1 MSLLASRF
9 DTLNYLAKSMA
20 EGHNFEIDAPAFA
33 DLVLQLRDDLY
44 DYTSSPAILDRVD
57 QIPDLDL
64 APHQR
69 SFLEQMLPSGARGM
83 VGDYQVKQKILAQV
97 NDITRA
103 FNRIRD
109 MLPIGPSEEDFV

>member
-9 DTLNYLAKSMA
+9 DTLNYLAKSLA
-20 EGHNFEIDAPAFA
+20 EGHSFETDARAFA
-33 DLVLQLRDDLY
+33 DLVQQLRDDLY

-69 SFLEQMLPSGARGM
+69 SFLEQMLPSAARGM
-83 VGDYQVKQKILAQV
+83 VGNYQVKQKIIAQV

-109 MLPIGPSEEDFV
+109 MLPIGPSAEDFV